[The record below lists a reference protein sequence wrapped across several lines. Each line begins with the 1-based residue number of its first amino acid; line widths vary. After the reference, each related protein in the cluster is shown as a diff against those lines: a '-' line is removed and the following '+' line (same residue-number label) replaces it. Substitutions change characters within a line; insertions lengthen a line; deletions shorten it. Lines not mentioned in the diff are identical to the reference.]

1 MIKTLCLSA
10 LSAAL
15 LVAAPAHSQS
25 RRELAERLDAV
36 EARIA
41 EVETSSMAGD
51 PVAETLLRRLDELDY
66 QMRELTGETERL
78 TFENRQLRSQVE
90 ALQAQLDRRGR
101 APGGYEGMDGG
112 PDAAGAEGVDRGDR
126 GDLDE
131 DAVAWMSEGL
141 GEAGQSGRDIAVV
154 DPDDPYAEAR
164 AEATGV
170 LGAPPRRPAGEP
182 SGDARAPAAPDPE
195 TLYGGARDK
204 LLEGDFGGAQV
215 DFEQFV
221 NAYPDHART
230 GEAWYWLGE
239 TFFVRSDFTGAADA
253 YIAALR
259 AEPDGEKAPDALVRL
274 AASLN
279 GMGRQADACGTL
291 ERFDSQ
297 FPAASAASRARASR
311 EAVRAGC

>member
-10 LSAAL
+10 LTAAL

-66 QMRELTGETERL
+66 QMRELTSETERL

-90 ALQAQLDRRGR
+90 ALQAQLDRGGRTPRG
-101 APGGYEGMDGG
+101 YDGMDGG
-112 PDAAGAEGVDRGDR
+112 PDAAGAGGVDR

-141 GEAGQSGRDIAVV
+141 DEAGQSGRDIAVV

-170 LGAPPRRPAGEP
+170 LGAPSRRPAGEP
-182 SGDARAPAAPDPE
+182 SSDTRAPAARDPE
-195 TLYGGARDK
+195 TLYGDARDK

-259 AEPDGEKAPDALVRL
+259 AEPNGDKAPDALVRL

-297 FPAASAASRARASR
+297 FPNASAASRARASR

>member
-1 MIKTLCLSA
+1 MIKTLCLPA

-41 EVETSSMAGD
+41 EVEASSMAGD

-66 QMRELTGETERL
+66 QMRELTSETERL
-78 TFENRQLRSQVE
+78 SFENRQLRSQVE
-90 ALQAQLDRRGR
+90 AMQAQLDRRGR
-101 APGGYEGMDGG
+101 STGGYDDMGADGL
-112 PDAAGAEGVDRGDR
+112 DETGADGTDR

-131 DAVAWMSEGL
+131 DTVAWMSEGL
-141 GEAGQSGRDIAVV
+141 DEADDRGRDIAVV

-170 LGAPPRRPAGEP
+170 LGAPSRRPAGEP
-182 SGDARAPAAPDPE
+182 SSDTRAPAAPDPE
-195 TLYGGARDK
+195 ALYGDARDK

-259 AEPDGEKAPDALVRL
+259 TEPNGEKAPDALVRL

-279 GMGRQADACGTL
+279 GMGRRADACGTL

-297 FPAASAASRARASR
+297 FPNASAASRARASR